1 MTGFK
6 TVVANHEILVF
17 QREEKT
23 LTLKTMRTKLHS
35 ICCTPVTYSKKLD
48 ILGALYYNIKIIL
61 ISLTF

>member
-23 LTLKTMRTKLHS
+23 LTLKTMRTNLHS
-35 ICCTPVTYSKKLD
+35 ICCIPVTYSKKLD
-48 ILGALYYNIKIIL
+48 FIL
-61 ISLTF
+61 